1 MQSAIRVILFCFLI
15 SGLSACATVTIEG
28 DVPKTAESR
37 TGTDTVHGSFYDFV
51 WSAPPVTKCENGK
64 GLARVRTH
72 TNAAY
77 SLVAIL
83 TLGLYVP
90 QTITWWCDGTPA
102 DDSGEEPWVPPE
114 NQ

>member
-1 MQSAIRVILFCFLI
+1 MQDTIRAVLLCFMI
-15 SGLSACATVTIEG
+15 GGLSACATVTIEG
-28 DVPKTAESR
+28 DVPKTTESV
-37 TGTDTVHGSFYDFV
+37 TGTDTVHGSYYNFV
-51 WSAPPVTKCENGK
+51 WSAPPATKCESGQ

-77 SLVAIL
+77 SFVALL

-90 QTITWWCDGTPA
+90 QTITWWCDGTRE
-102 DDSGEEPWVPPE
+102 DDPGEQPWVPPA